1 MVDPQCITASMTMV
15 LFIFLFLNIPVMQRI
30 AAPAQRIHDT
40 FIPVAELAV
49 NEKGGSHV

>member
-15 LFIFLFLNIPVMQRI
+15 LFIFLFLNIPVVRRI
-30 AAPAQRIHDT
+30 AAPAKRIHDT

-49 NEKGGSHV
+49 NEKGGYHV